1 MCRSVGSGRTA
12 FEQSAATLPG
22 VSAPSSVVRS
32 MHRIASSSAKSF
44 ASRLIDRFASS
55 PARASTATWSTE
67 PIRGSL
73 GSRGSS
79 NPRGSAGACA
89 MGSVYAPSSSVP
101 AVKNALLRLLRRAGL
116 LAPAY
121 RTYERIRAARLPG
134 SGSSATAT
142 AADGLP
148 VPPARLIM
156 RVAGTPDVKWFL
168 ESGRLAAESI
178 HDALERAETP
188 LDTVA
193 SILDFGCGCG
203 RVIRSWARLDARDAG

>member
-1 MCRSVGSGRTA
+1 MWPSVGSGRTA

-32 MHRIASSSAKSF
+32 MQRIASSSAKSL
-44 ASRLIDRFASS
+44 ASRLIERFARS
-55 PARASTATWSTE
+55 
-67 PIRGSL
+67 
-73 GSRGSS
+73 
-79 NPRGSAGACA
+79 
-89 MGSVYAPSSSVP
+89 
-101 AVKNALLRLLRRAGL
+101 
-116 LAPAY
+116 
-121 RTYERIRAARLPG
+121 AARLPTPTQPAG
-134 SGSSATAT
+134 
-142 AADGLP
+142 ADGLP

-156 RVAGTPDVKWFL
+156 RVAGTPDVTWFL

-203 RVIRSWARLDARDAG
+203 RVIRNWARLD